1 MSEID
6 CPSVSVACRTCLG
19 VGEAACADDK
29 SAAETKIS
37 SAIMM
42 QDSELIDQLTECADI
57 SVREIEE
64 DEADM
69 NYIYEE

>member
-1 MSEID
+1 MSLWFEVEITATVTI
-6 CPSVSVACRTCLG
+6 SV
-19 VGEAACADDK
+19 EADDK

-42 QDSELIDQLTECADI
+42 QDSELIDQLTECVDI
-57 SVREIEE
+57 SAQEIEE

>member
-1 MSEID
+1 MSMWFEVEITATATI
-6 CPSVSVACRTCLG
+6 SV
-19 VGEAACADDK
+19 EADDK
-29 SAAETKIS
+29 SAAEDKIS

-42 QDSELIDQLTECADI
+42 SDSELIDQLTECVDI
-57 SVREIEE
+57 SAQEIEE

>member
-1 MSEID
+1 MSMWFEVEITATATI
-6 CPSVSVACRTCLG
+6 SV
-19 VGEAACADDK
+19 EADDK

-42 QDSELIDQLTECADI
+42 QDSELIDQLTECVDI
-57 SVREIEE
+57 SAQEIEE

>member
-1 MSEID
+1 MWFEVEITATVTI
-6 CPSVSVACRTCLG
+6 SV
-19 VGEAACADDK
+19 EADDK
-29 SAAETKIS
+29 SAAEAKIS

-42 QDSELIDQLTECADI
+42 SDSELIDQLTECVDI
-57 SVREIEE
+57 SAREIDE

>member
-1 MSEID
+1 MWFEVEITA
-6 CPSVSVACRTCLG
+6 SVTISV
-19 VGEAACADDK
+19 EADDK
-29 SAAETKIS
+29 SAAEAKIS

-42 QDSELIDQLTECADI
+42 QDSELIDQLTECVDI
-57 SVREIEE
+57 SAREIDE

>member
-1 MSEID
+1 MWFEVEITATATI
-6 CPSVSVACRTCLG
+6 SV
-19 VGEAACADDK
+19 EADDK
-29 SAAETKIS
+29 SAAEAKIS

-42 QDSELIDQLTECADI
+42 SDSELIDQLTECVDI
-57 SVREIEE
+57 SAQEIDE

>member
-1 MSEID
+1 MWFEVEITATVTI
-6 CPSVSVACRTCLG
+6 SV
-19 VGEAACADDK
+19 EADDK

-42 QDSELIDQLTECADI
+42 QDSELIDQLTECVDI
-57 SVREIEE
+57 SAQEIEE

>member
-1 MSEID
+1 MWFEVEITATVTI
-6 CPSVSVACRTCLG
+6 SV
-19 VGEAACADDK
+19 EADDK

-42 QDSELIDQLTECADI
+42 QDSELIDQLTECVDI
-57 SVREIEE
+57 SAREIDE

>member
-1 MSEID
+1 MSMWFEVEITATVTI
-6 CPSVSVACRTCLG
+6 SV
-19 VGEAACADDK
+19 EADDK

-42 QDSELIDQLTECADI
+42 QDSELIDQLTECVDI
-57 SVREIEE
+57 SAREIDE

>member
-1 MSEID
+1 MWFEVEITA
-6 CPSVSVACRTCLG
+6 SVTISV
-19 VGEAACADDK
+19 EADDK
-29 SAAETKIS
+29 SAAEAKIS

-42 QDSELIDQLTECADI
+42 SDSELIDQLTECVDI
-57 SVREIEE
+57 SAQEIDE

>member
-1 MSEID
+1 MWFEVEITATITI
-6 CPSVSVACRTCLG
+6 SV
-19 VGEAACADDK
+19 EADDK
-29 SAAETKIS
+29 SAAEDKIS

-42 QDSELIDQLTECADI
+42 QDSELIDQLTECVDI
-57 SVREIEE
+57 SAREIDE

>member
-1 MSEID
+1 MSMWFEVEITATATI
-6 CPSVSVACRTCLG
+6 SV
-19 VGEAACADDK
+19 EADDK
-29 SAAETKIS
+29 SAAEAKIF

-42 QDSELIDQLTECADI
+42 SDSELIDQLTECVDI
-57 SVREIEE
+57 SAQEIDE

>member
-1 MSEID
+1 MSMWFEVEITATATI
-6 CPSVSVACRTCLG
+6 SV
-19 VGEAACADDK
+19 EADDK
-29 SAAETKIS
+29 SAAEAKIS

-42 QDSELIDQLTECADI
+42 SDSELIDQLTECVDI
-57 SVREIEE
+57 SAQEIEE

>member
-1 MSEID
+1 MWFEVEITATVTI
-6 CPSVSVACRTCLG
+6 SV
-19 VGEAACADDK
+19 EADDK
-29 SAAETKIS
+29 SAAEAKIS

-42 QDSELIDQLTECADI
+42 QDSELIDQLTECVDI
-57 SVREIEE
+57 SAREIDE

>member
-1 MSEID
+1 MWFEVEITATATI
-6 CPSVSVACRTCLG
+6 SV
-19 VGEAACADDK
+19 EADNQ
-29 SAAETKIS
+29 SAAESKIS

-42 QDSELIDQLTECADI
+42 QDSELIDQLTECVDI
-57 SVREIEE
+57 SAREIDE

>member
-1 MSEID
+1 MSMWFEVEITATVTI
-6 CPSVSVACRTCLG
+6 SV
-19 VGEAACADDK
+19 EADDK
-29 SAAETKIS
+29 SAAEAKIS

-42 QDSELIDQLTECADI
+42 QDSELIDQLTECVDI
-57 SVREIEE
+57 SAQEIEE

>member
-1 MSEID
+1 MWFEVEITATATI
-6 CPSVSVACRTCLG
+6 SV
-19 VGEAACADDK
+19 EADNQ

-42 QDSELIDQLTECADI
+42 QDSELIDQLTECVDI
-57 SVREIEE
+57 SAREIDE

>member
-1 MSEID
+1 MWFEVEITATVTI
-6 CPSVSVACRTCLG
+6 SV
-19 VGEAACADDK
+19 EADDK
-29 SAAETKIS
+29 SAAEAKIS

-42 QDSELIDQLTECADI
+42 SDSELIDQLTECVDI
-57 SVREIEE
+57 SAQEIEE

>member
-1 MSEID
+1 MWFEVEITATVTI
-6 CPSVSVACRTCLG
+6 SV
-19 VGEAACADDK
+19 EADDK

-42 QDSELIDQLTECADI
+42 QDSELIDQLTECVDI
-57 SVREIEE
+57 SAQEIDE

>member
-1 MSEID
+1 MWFEVEITATATI
-6 CPSVSVACRTCLG
+6 SV
-19 VGEAACADDK
+19 EADDK

-37 SAIMM
+37 NAIMM
-42 QDSELIDQLTECADI
+42 QDSELIDQLTECVDI
-57 SVREIEE
+57 SAQEIEE

>member
-1 MSEID
+1 MWFEVEITATATI
-6 CPSVSVACRTCLG
+6 SV
-19 VGEAACADDK
+19 EADDK
-29 SAAETKIS
+29 SAAEAKIS

-42 QDSELIDQLTECADI
+42 QDSELIDQLTECVDI
-57 SVREIEE
+57 SAREIDE

>member
-1 MSEID
+1 MWFEVEITATATI
-6 CPSVSVACRTCLG
+6 SV
-19 VGEAACADDK
+19 EADDK
-29 SAAETKIS
+29 SAAEAKIS

-42 QDSELIDQLTECADI
+42 SDSELIDQLTECEDI
-57 SVREIEE
+57 SAQEIEE

>member
-1 MSEID
+1 MWFEVEITATVTI
-6 CPSVSVACRTCLG
+6 SV
-19 VGEAACADDK
+19 EADNQ

-42 QDSELIDQLTECADI
+42 QDSELIDQLTECVDI
-57 SVREIEE
+57 SAREIDE

>member
-1 MSEID
+1 MWFEVEITATVTI
-6 CPSVSVACRTCLG
+6 SV
-19 VGEAACADDK
+19 EADDK
-29 SAAETKIS
+29 SAAEAKIS

-42 QDSELIDQLTECADI
+42 QDSELIDQLTECVDI
-57 SVREIEE
+57 SAREIDK

>member
-1 MSEID
+1 MSMWFEVEITATATI
-6 CPSVSVACRTCLG
+6 SV
-19 VGEAACADDK
+19 EADDK

-37 SAIMM
+37 NAIMM
-42 QDSELIDQLTECADI
+42 QDSELIDQLTECVDI
-57 SVREIEE
+57 SAQEIDE

>member
-1 MSEID
+1 MSMWFEVEITATATI
-6 CPSVSVACRTCLG
+6 SV
-19 VGEAACADDK
+19 EADNQ

-42 QDSELIDQLTECADI
+42 QDSELIDQLTECVDI
-57 SVREIEE
+57 SAQEIDE

>member
-1 MSEID
+1 MWFEVEISATVTI
-6 CPSVSVACRTCLG
+6 SV
-19 VGEAACADDK
+19 EADDK
-29 SAAETKIS
+29 SDAEAKIS

-42 QDSELIDQLTECADI
+42 QDSELIDQLTECVDI
-57 SVREIEE
+57 SALEIDE

>member
-1 MSEID
+1 MSMWFEVEITATVTI
-6 CPSVSVACRTCLG
+6 SV
-19 VGEAACADDK
+19 EADDK
-29 SAAETKIS
+29 SAAEAKIS

-42 QDSELIDQLTECADI
+42 QDSELIDQLTECVDI
-57 SVREIEE
+57 SAREIDE

>member
-1 MSEID
+1 MWFEVEITATATI
-6 CPSVSVACRTCLG
+6 SV
-19 VGEAACADDK
+19 EADDK

-42 QDSELIDQLTECADI
+42 QDSELIDQLTECVDI
-57 SVREIEE
+57 SAQEIDE

>member
-1 MSEID
+1 MWFEVEITATVTI
-6 CPSVSVACRTCLG
+6 SV
-19 VGEAACADDK
+19 EADDK
-29 SAAETKIS
+29 SAAEDKIS

-42 QDSELIDQLTECADI
+42 QDSELIDQLTECVDI
-57 SVREIEE
+57 SAREIDE

>member
-1 MSEID
+1 MSMWFEVEITATATI
-6 CPSVSVACRTCLG
+6 SV
-19 VGEAACADDK
+19 EADNQ

-42 QDSELIDQLTECADI
+42 QDSELIDQLTECVDI
-57 SVREIEE
+57 SAREIDE

>member
-1 MSEID
+1 MWFEVEITATVTI
-6 CPSVSVACRTCLG
+6 SV
-19 VGEAACADDK
+19 EADDK
-29 SAAETKIS
+29 SAAEAKIS

-42 QDSELIDQLTECADI
+42 QDSELIDQLIECVDI
-57 SVREIEE
+57 SAQEIDE

>member
-1 MSEID
+1 MWFEVEITATATI
-6 CPSVSVACRTCLG
+6 SV
-19 VGEAACADDK
+19 EADDK
-29 SAAETKIS
+29 SAAEAKIS

-42 QDSELIDQLTECADI
+42 QDSELIDHLTECADI
-57 SVREIEE
+57 SAQEIEE

>member
-1 MSEID
+1 MSMWFEVEITATATI
-6 CPSVSVACRTCLG
+6 SV
-19 VGEAACADDK
+19 EADDK
-29 SAAETKIS
+29 SAAEAKIS

-42 QDSELIDQLTECADI
+42 SDSELIDQLTECVDI
-57 SVREIEE
+57 SAQEIDE

>member
-1 MSEID
+1 MWFEVEITATVTI
-6 CPSVSVACRTCLG
+6 SVK
-19 VGEAACADDK
+19 ADDK
-29 SAAETKIS
+29 SAAENKIS

-42 QDSELIDQLTECADI
+42 QDSELIDQLTECVDI
-57 SVREIEE
+57 SAREIDE